1 MLSIWNA
8 SKTTAAAVQSGGK
21 RGVDKQSDNKNFK
34 YNVFWIEFW
43 AHKPDLKFATTSVI
57 LV

>member
-8 SKTTAAAVQSGGK
+8 SKTTASAVQAGGK
-21 RGVDKQSDNKNFK
+21 RGVDLQCDNKNFK

-43 AHKPDLKFATTSVI
+43 LYKADLKFATTSAI